1 MPSWHA
7 EHRPTRLDEAKKAF
21 FEAIPDGTVDLRP
34 AGDLLPG
41 DWWRLEEEG
50 KVVGYGW
57 MDVTWGDAQILL
69 AVAPDREAASRLWPG
84 DLPRVAQGHGDLGQ
98 RMLRLLQLPPR
109 GPVCL
114 IGSDI
119 PGVTPAHIAHAFA
132 LLGNHDAVFAP
143 AMDGG
148 FWLVGAKHPNRLP
161 RDLFR
166 GARWSSEHALADSL
180 TTLPGRRVGLA
191 DLLSDVDCAADLRR
205 QAVLRRGKQIG
216 KMTHLPGSRASG

>member
-69 AVAPDREAASRLWPG
+69 AVAPGAQRKGYGAQILDHLEAEAKK
-84 DLPRVAQGHGDLGQ
+84 QG
-98 RMLRLLQLPPR
+98 LRYLFNT
-109 GPVCL
+109 
-114 IGSDI
+114 I
-119 PGVTPAHIAHAFA
+119 PAG
-132 LLGNHDAVFAP
+132 
-143 AMDGG
+143 
-148 FWLVGAKHPNRLP
+148 HP
-161 RDLFR
+161 DVE
-166 GARWSSEHALADSL
+166 GARGFLEANGFEGS
-180 TTLPGRRVGLA
+180 GL
-191 DLLSDVDCAADLRR
+191 DGMLLRR
-205 QAVLRRGKQIG
+205 KVG
-216 KMTHLPGSRASG
+216 